1 MFALVI
7 AMVAVNVME
16 ADASPA
22 PKEKAESYQNVNLKA
37 VHPTKVEITIK
48 KEEPKK
54 KEGGN
59 WVFPPSHFSQRG
71 WATAYCF

>member
-1 MFALVI
+1 MVI

-59 WVFPPSHFSQRG
+59 
-71 WATAYCF
+71 